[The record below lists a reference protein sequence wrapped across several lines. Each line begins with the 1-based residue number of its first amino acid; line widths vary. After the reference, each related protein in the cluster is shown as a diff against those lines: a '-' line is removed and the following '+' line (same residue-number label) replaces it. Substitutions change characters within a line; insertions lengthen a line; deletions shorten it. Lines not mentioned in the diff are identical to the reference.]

1 MEIHMSSTSTI
12 AAIATGLSDSGIGI
26 VRISGPDAIKVGDRI
41 FCSPSGKSVVRHL
54 ESHKLQYGCAVKED
68 RTVIDE
74 AMAVVMKAPKSYT
87 GEDTV
92 EIQCHGGVLVM
103 KKILET
109 ALKCGARLA
118 EPGEFT
124 KRAFLNG
131 KKDLSEAE
139 AVMDVIRSKN
149 DYALISSARQLR
161 GELGNTVRQIRKEL
175 LQEIAAIEAALDD
188 PEHLSLEGYPEKL
201 RVKLEEIRD
210 KTEKLVD
217 SAVQGRFMK
226 EGISTV
232 IVGKPNVGKSSL
244 LNLLSGEDRAIVTDI
259 AGTTRD
265 ILEENV
271 NLHGISLNVIDTAGI
286 RDAQDQIEQ
295 IGVEKAR
302 QYAGEADL
310 ILYVADS
317 SLPLD
322 ENDREIFSL
331 IKEKKI
337 IVLLNKSDLKER
349 ISEEDIRLLA
359 KPYLPGEGSFP
370 VIRVSAKEKV
380 GMEELENAIR
390 DLFFQGDFFSHEQ
403 IVITN
408 LRHREALQNACES
421 VKLVLKSIENGME
434 EDFYSIDLM
443 DAYRELG
450 KITGEEVDDDV
461 VEEIFSKFCMG
472 K

>member
-26 VRISGPDAIKVGDRI
+26 IRISGPDAIKVGDRI

-175 LQEIAAIEAALDD
+175 LQEIAVIEAALDD

-201 RVKLEEIRD
+201 RVKLEEIRN

-244 LNLLSGEDRAIVTDI
+244 LNFLSGEDRAIVTDI

>member
-370 VIRVSAKEKV
+370 VIRVSVKEKV

>member
-26 VRISGPDAIKVGDRI
+26 IRISGPDAIKVGDRI

-201 RVKLEEIRD
+201 RVKLEEIRN